1 MKLPASAQA
10 LILGLFALALPGCDE
25 RPREDSRIHSVANT
39 CVAVAAVDQAS
50 LVQKMLS
57 VNAAGDGYELSRR
70 PASQGTPFFMK
81 PSRLNTYLLYDDARS
96 YVVSDGAGLQRKSQL
111 LSDVLTVDD
120 GYESEAEWVLESR
133 GRHAVSRLVLRHRKS
148 GRYLTTTG
156 LVDDL
161 RKAAAIRLY
170 PGRNCAEFPE
180 ASVDA
185 DGRIE
190 KREFPDGSL
199 FGFVDTHSHILSNF
213 GFGGG
218 GMYHGAPFH
227 PLGIEHA
234 LSDCSLYHGPE
245 GRRDLFGYGYENSDT
260 SPLDFLLSLATG
272 ELPFPNHS
280 TAGWPDFTEWP
291 SAPFSST
298 HQVQYYKWLE
308 RAWMGGLR
316 LVVQHATTNQVI
328 CELQKGVGAQP
339 TRYSCNDMVAVDRI
353 IAETYNMQ
361 DYIDAQEG
369 GPGRGWFR
377 VVKSPAEARNV
388 IRAGKMAVILGI
400 ETSTLFDCFLVPPP
414 GKAACTE
421 QDVAAALDRY
431 QALGVRA
438 IFPVHKFDN
447 AFSAGDGQKFFIE
460 LGNFALTGHYS
471 NFETTCPN
479 VPTVFDRGPV
489 SFPGLNQ
496 PRADYFGPPPID
508 TSGFAADP
516 VGTLLPNIALLLRP
530 PDGQEVCQKAGLTP
544 LGEFLIRE
552 MMKRGMIIEVDHLP
566 RRSFQRAYELL
577 AQNDYP
583 AAGTHGNNNR
593 GEIYRLGGVS
603 ASGFGRCQSPNAS
616 ATMDDGFQARIQLI
630 EDNGGFPAEGFG
642 FDLNGFA
649 GAPGPRFGPR
659 SGCRSPQTSPVTY
672 PFRSYAG
679 DVVFH
684 EPWVGN
690 RKLDFN
696 TEGMVHIGLVPE
708 LIEDVRRDGVS
719 DAELEPLFKS
729 AEGYIRMWEKAELR
743 AADLQ

>member
-1 MKLPASAQA
+1 MRSASRILLAA
-10 LILGLFALALPGCDE
+10 LFPLLLAGCDE
-25 RPREDSRIHSVANT
+25 KRRDDARVHAVANR
-39 CVAVAAVDQAS
+39 CVAVSATEPGRFAS
-50 LVQKMLS
+50 KVLTRTE
-57 VNAAGDGYELSRR
+57 AGDGYAFVRR
-70 PASQGTPFFMK
+70 PPPRGTPFFLK
-81 PSRLNTYLLYDDARS
+81 PSRLGTYLLYDEGRG
-96 YVVSDGAGLQRKSQL
+96 YVVSDGAALQRATAL
-111 LSDVLTVDD
+111 LSDVLLVDD
-120 GYESEAEWVLESR
+120 SYESEAEWELESR
-133 GRHAVSRLVLRHRKS
+133 GRGWGGRLVLRHRKS
-148 GRYLTTTG
+148 GRFLGTAG
-156 LVDDL
+156 LVADA
-161 RKAAAIRLY
+161 RQAASVHFTPAE
-170 PGRNCAEFPE
+170 GCADFPE
-180 ASVDA
+180 ATLDA
-185 DGRIE
+185 DGRVRKTQFE
-190 KREFPDGSL
+190 DGTL
-199 FGFVDTHSHILSNF
+199 FGFVDAHSHILSNF

-245 GRRDLFGYGYENSDT
+245 GRRDLFGYGFENSNA
-260 SPLDFLLSLATG
+260 SPIDFLFALGAG
-272 ELPFPNHS
+272 ELPFPNHA

-308 RAWMGGLR
+308 RAWLGGLR

-328 CELQKGVGAQP
+328 CDLQKGVGAQP

-353 IAETYNMQ
+353 LAETYAMQ

-377 VVKSPAEARNV
+377 IVKSPAEARRV
-388 IRAGKMAVILGI
+388 IRAGKMAVVLGI
-400 ETSTLFDCFLVPPP
+400 ETSNLFDCFLVPPP

-421 QDVAAALDRY
+421 QDVVAALDRY
-431 QALGVRA
+431 RDLGVRA

-447 AFSAGDGQKFFIE
+447 GFSAGDGQKFFIE
-460 LGNFALTGHYS
+460 LGNFALTGHWS
-471 NFETTCPN
+471 NFVTSCPD
-479 VPTVFDRGPV
+479 VPTVFDRGAM
-489 SFPGLNQ
+489 SFPGLNE
-496 PRADYFGPPPID
+496 PRADFFAPPPND
-508 TSGFAADP
+508 MSGFPDDP
-516 VGTLLPNIALLLRP
+516 IATILPFIGRLLLPS
-530 PDGQEVCQKAGLTP
+530 DGTEVCQAAGLTP

-552 MMKRGMIIEVDHLP
+552 MMKRGMILEVDHLP

-577 AQNDYP
+577 AQHDYP
-583 AAGTHGNNNR
+583 AAGTHGNSNR
-593 GEIYRLGGVS
+593 GEIYRLGGIS
-603 ASGFGRCQSPNAS
+603 TSGFGRCQSATAS
-616 ATMDDGFQARIQLI
+616 ATMDDGFQRRIQQI

-659 SGCRSPQTSPVTY
+659 SGCSSPQTNPVTY

-684 EPWVGN
+684 EPAVGK

-729 AEGYIRMWEKAELR
+729 AEGYIRMWEKAERR
-743 AADLQ
+743 AAELGR